1 MSVFKKSST
10 ITAAAPTLEERSNAA
25 AATAASALSIFQLAA
40 GDLDR
45 AANELTE
52 VRNEAEEEAAR
63 LLEIS
68 DAAEQQAFQNRL
80 QATKIREFVGAA
92 E

>member
-10 ITAAAPTLEERSNAA
+10 VTAAPTLEERANSARLV
-25 AATAASALSIFQLAA
+25 AASALSIFESAA
-40 GDLDR
+40 SDLDR

-52 VRNEAEEEAAR
+52 VRNEAEQEAER
-63 LLEIS
+63 LLAIS
-68 DAAEQQAFQNRL
+68 EAAEQQAFSNRL

>member
-1 MSVFKKSST
+1 MSVFKKST
-10 ITAAAPTLEERSNAA
+10 VTAAAPTLEERSASA

-40 GDLDR
+40 SDLDR
-45 AANELTE
+45 AADELAT
-52 VRNEAEEEAAR
+52 VRDEAEAEADR

-68 DAAEQQAFQNRL
+68 SAADQQMFHNRL
-80 QATKIREFVGAA
+80 QATRIREFVGAA